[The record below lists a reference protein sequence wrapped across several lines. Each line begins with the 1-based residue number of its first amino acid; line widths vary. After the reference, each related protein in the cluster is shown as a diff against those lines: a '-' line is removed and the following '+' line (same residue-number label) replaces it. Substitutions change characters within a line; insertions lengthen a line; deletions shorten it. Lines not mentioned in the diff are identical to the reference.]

1 MHRAGIGSW
10 GVGGDARNDVK
21 WGDVMAATVLQPP
34 IARPW
39 RIFLFGGRLQV
50 AKQVDVQVLRMVKP
64 AHLLR
69 FYPE

>member
-1 MHRAGIGSW
+1 
-10 GVGGDARNDVK
+10 
-21 WGDVMAATVLQPP
+21 MAATVLQPP